1 MSVHL
6 KIEHEIL
13 KNHTYVAGVD
23 EVGRGAFAGP
33 VVVGICVVSKETKL
47 PPDGLNDSKL
57 LKPTVREALQ
67 IPIEQW
73 SVANAIGEASAA
85 EIDEWGLSRALFM
98 AFVRGLKKLEIE
110 PTAVLLD
117 GKHDWISA
125 HSKDLFSP
133 LETPLAVTTQIKADT
148 QAASV
153 AAASV
158 VAKNYRDRYMML
170 LEHELPGYGFAMNV
184 GYGTPQHKKA
194 IESLGLSYQHRKS
207 WDLSTG

>member
-1 MSVHL
+1 
-6 KIEHEIL
+6 
-13 KNHTYVAGVD
+13 
-23 EVGRGAFAGP
+23 
-33 VVVGICVVSKETKL
+33 
-47 PPDGLNDSKL
+47 

-98 AFVRGLKKLEIE
+98 AFVRGLKKIEVE

-133 LETPLAVTTQIKADT
+133 LETSLAVTTQIKADT

-184 GYGTPQHKKA
+184 GYGTPQHKRA
-194 IESLGLSYQHRKS
+194 IDSLGLSYQHRKS